1 MSRFAGPECPDPG
14 GQGVK
19 VEIRVLRGTEV
30 RQLLPMAECVDL
42 MHRTMIAVAERR
54 MVLPLRSV
62 MAMPE
67 LGMLGNMPGYLAD
80 PECFG
85 VKLVSMIP
93 RNKPTQFSSHLGL
106 VLLFEAEHGCPVALL
121 DAGMITSLRTAAA
134 SGLATRLLAR
144 PDAGDLAI
152 LGAGEQAHS
161 HLEAMLAV
169 RTLRRVR
176 VWARDGDKAAAFA
189 RTEGARHGIVIET
202 AATVPEA
209 VAGADII
216 CTVTRARD
224 PILLGEQ
231 IAPGVHLNVVGSS
244 IAATAEIDTAAVVKA
259 RFFVDYR
266 ESTVNEGGEY
276 LRALRA
282 GAITP
287 AHILAE
293 IGEVANGSKDG
304 RRTPSDVT
312 LYKSLGIA
320 PQDLASA
327 HFVLERAR
335 AAGVGQVID
344 F

>member
-1 MSRFAGPECPDPG
+1 M
-14 GQGVK
+14 
-19 VEIRVLRGTEV
+19 EIRVLRGTEV
-30 RQLLPMAECVDL
+30 RQLLPMAECIDL
-42 MHRTMIAVAERR
+42 MHRTMIAVSERR
-54 MVLPLRSV
+54 VVLPLRSV
-62 MAMPE
+62 MVMPGE

-85 VKLVSMIP
+85 VKLVSLIP
-93 RNKPTQFSSHLGL
+93 RNKPPQYSSHLGL

-121 DAGMITSLRTAAA
+121 DAAAITAIRTAAA

-144 PDAGDLAI
+144 PDAGDLAL
-152 LGAGEQAHS
+152 LGAGEQAQS

-169 RTLRRVR
+169 RTLRRIR
-176 VWARDGDKAAAFA
+176 VWARDRDKAAEFA
-189 RTEGARHGIVIET
+189 HAEGARHGIAIET
-202 AATVPEA
+202 ASTVREA
-209 VAGADII
+209 VAGADLI
-216 CTVTRARD
+216 CTVTKARE

-231 IAPGVHLNVVGSS
+231 LAPGVHLNVVGSS
-244 IAATAEIDTAAVVKA
+244 IAAAAEIDTPAVVKS
-259 RFFVDYR
+259 RFFVDCR

-276 LRALRA
+276 LRALKA

-287 AHILAE
+287 EHILAE
-293 IGEVANGSKDG
+293 IGEVANGSKIG
-304 RRTPSDVT
+304 RHSPSDVT

-327 HFVLERAR
+327 HYVLGKAR

>member
-1 MSRFAGPECPDPG
+1 M
-14 GQGVK
+14 
-19 VEIRVLRGTEV
+19 EIRVLRGTEV
-30 RQLLPMAECVDL
+30 RQLLPMAECIDL
-42 MHRTMIAVAERR
+42 MHRTMIAVSERR
-54 MVLPLRSV
+54 VVLPLRSV
-62 MAMPE
+62 MVMPGE

-85 VKLVSMIP
+85 VKLVSLIP
-93 RNKPTQFSSHLGL
+93 RNKPPQYSSHLGL

-121 DAGMITSLRTAAA
+121 DAAAITAIRTAAA

-144 PDAGDLAI
+144 PDAGDLAL
-152 LGAGEQAHS
+152 LGAGEQAQS

-169 RTLRRVR
+169 RTLRRIR
-176 VWARDGDKAAAFA
+176 VWARDRDKAAEFA
-189 RTEGARHGIVIET
+189 HAEGARHGIVIET
-202 AATVPEA
+202 ASTVREA
-209 VAGADII
+209 VGGADLI
-216 CTVTRARD
+216 CTVTKARE

-231 IAPGVHLNVVGSS
+231 LAPGVHLNVVGSS
-244 IAATAEIDTAAVVKA
+244 IAAAAEIDTPAVVKS
-259 RFFVDYR
+259 RFFVDCR

-276 LRALRA
+276 LRALKA

-287 AHILAE
+287 EHILAE
-293 IGEVANGSKDG
+293 IGEVANGSKIG
-304 RRTPSDVT
+304 RHSPSDVT

-327 HFVLERAR
+327 HYVLGKAR